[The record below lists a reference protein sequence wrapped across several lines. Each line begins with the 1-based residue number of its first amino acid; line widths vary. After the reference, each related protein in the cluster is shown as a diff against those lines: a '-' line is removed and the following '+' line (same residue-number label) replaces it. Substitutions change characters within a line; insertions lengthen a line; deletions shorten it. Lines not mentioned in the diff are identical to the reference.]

1 MPDEGNK
8 PVRGFALEGVTV
20 RFGRV
25 EALKDLNL
33 SVEPGEQAAVI
44 GASGAGKSTLFN
56 VLTRN
61 VPLAA
66 GRVTVGGRDLFA
78 MPAREL
84 KAVRR
89 QVGLVHQAYNL
100 IPQLS
105 VGMNAALGEIG
116 SMSNLRLIKTLLLGP
131 DAGLTARVS
140 GALDRLGLGEQIRTR
155 TADVSGG
162 QQQRAAVAR
171 LLVQSPGLVLADEP
185 FAAVDPVTTDR
196 VIETLAELN
205 REGATLLINLHDVE
219 VARRF
224 PRVVALREGGV
235 VFDGSPEQLTEER
248 LGEIYAGETPGSVER
263 GPEDPEVSGGVTPR
277 KQDPA
282 RRLEGRDGLPA
293 R

>member
-1 MPDEGNK
+1 MPSGEHK

-20 RFGRV
+20 RFGKV
-25 EALKDLNL
+25 EALKEMDL
-33 SVEPGEQAAVI
+33 SVEPGEQVAVI

-61 VPLAA
+61 VPLYK
-66 GRVTVGGRDLFA
+66 GRVTVGTRDLFA

-84 KAVRR
+84 KVVRR
-89 QVGLVHQAYNL
+89 KIGLVHQAYNL

-116 SMSNLRLIKTLLLGP
+116 SLSNLRLLKMLLVGP

-140 GALDRLGLGEQIRTR
+140 EALRRLGLGEQLHTR

-171 LLVQSPGLVLADEP
+171 LLVQNPGLVLADEP

-205 REGATLLINLHDVE
+205 REGSTLLINLHDVE

-224 PRVVALREGGV
+224 PRVVALREGAV
-235 VFDGSPEQLTEER
+235 VFDGSPEQLTEAW
-248 LGEIYAGETPGSVER
+248 LGEIYAGETPGSVEP
-263 GPEDPEVSGGVTPR
+263 GLEVSGGASPGE
-277 KQDPA
+277 QDPA

>member
-1 MPDEGNK
+1 M
-8 PVRGFALEGVTV
+8 
-20 RFGRV
+20 RFGKV
-25 EALKDLNL
+25 EALKEMNL
-33 SVEPGEQAAVI
+33 SVEPGEQVAVI

-61 VPLAA
+61 VPLAG
-66 GRVTVGGRDLFA
+66 GRVTLGGRDLFA
-78 MPAREL
+78 LPAREL
-84 KAVRR
+84 KAMRR
-89 QVGLVHQAYNL
+89 KIGLVHQAYNL

-116 SMSNLRLIKTLLLGP
+116 SMSNLRLVKMLLVGP
-131 DAGLTARVS
+131 DTELTARVS
-140 GALDRLGLGEQIRTR
+140 EALKRLGLGEQLHTR

-205 REGATLLINLHDVE
+205 REGSTLLINLHDVE

-224 PRVVALREGGV
+224 PRIVALREGAV
-235 VFDGSPEQLTEER
+235 VFDGSPDQLTEAW

-263 GPEDPEVSGGVTPR
+263 DPEADPDVSGGVPHR
-277 KQDPA
+277 EQDPA
-282 RRLEGRDGLPA
+282 RRLEGKDGLPA
-293 R
+293 S